1 MAHLFVL
8 KQVAKWCFLKRTNL
22 YCKLFKMKKISLILL
37 LLLCVYPAQSQ
48 LTDGKYQIKLV
59 FSQRVVEYNLDYL
72 VLNPSCQN
80 PLESSCK
87 KQIWTIKRVP
97 NLAHVYTL
105 TNEGSNLM
113 LTYLT
118 ANEGRQILS
127 YMRMF
132 PPRPQDQREEQYF
145 TIREN
150 RANPGYT
157 IQPYSSTNSNSRKYY
172 LAVSQLTMQSD
183 NASLDIEN
191 KIDQDIFKMNYDN
204 LIFSIQ
210 KITGGVNVA
219 PSRVMSNAVNSS
231 SVVVLPKSDN
241 KLDLDFKTGG
251 DNLDPKDF
259 MEGLKITIKI
269 RNKPDIVKEN
279 ANESKEWPNNSIRR
293 VTINIP
299 ADVACADINEVIL
312 SRDTKSR
319 SANNMTAVVGDNW
332 NLDKVT
338 ITSRFKI
345 NGAIKSNSMNYLSP
359 SGSSFPLYRFTYE
372 DRDGDSNTGK
382 ILSLKVNGICSTENT
397 TTTSTPTNSNAKLTC
412 IFGTGGDNL
421 EGGNGNN
428 VNIRIR
434 FKSSTKVLLLNNV
447 NDTAKWNNFTEN
459 TVTKEI
465 LNSNDIDI
473 NDIKE
478 VEVRHTGGG
487 GMFADN
493 WHVDKI
499 KITINK
505 GNQNKVLVDKV
516 GAPIHMFTGDT
527 RSKKFNVE

>member
-1 MAHLFVL
+1 MKKTLLISVVFLFVNLSFAQL
-8 KQVAKWCFLKRTNL
+8 KSGRYYIKLSENNKTVYSYQNNTVTLHETSDVSLNNEDFLWDVKIVRGETNL
-22 YCKLFKMKKISLILL
+22 FTIQKVNTLKCLTFKI
-37 LLLCVYPAQSQ
+37 
-48 LTDGKYQIKLV
+48 
-59 FSQRVVEYNLDYL
+59 
-72 VLNPSCQN
+72 NPSTSIISKDTYMEPKL
-80 PLESSCK
+80 PLAK
-87 KQIWTIKRVP
+87 NAPQTF
-97 NLAHVYTL
+97 
-105 TNEGSNLM
+105 
-113 LTYLT
+113 
-118 ANEGRQILS
+118 QILS
-127 YMRMF
+127 VGN
-132 PPRPQDQREEQYF
+132 
-145 TIREN
+145 EN
-150 RANPGYT
+150 YT
-157 IQPYSSTNSNSRKYY
+157 IQPGKIKDNEAYFAARLNTINQNGGDLQFEYKNQTSNPSTFRNTSNIYFKFINAPVGSSSVIVTNVNQPIRSPSVY
-172 LAVSQLTMQSD
+172 VSPKS
-183 NASLDIEN
+183 EN
-191 KIDQDIFKMNYDN
+191 KI
-204 LIFSIQ
+204 
-210 KITGGVNVA
+210 
-219 PSRVMSNAVNSS
+219 
-231 SVVVLPKSDN
+231 
-241 KLDLDFKTGG
+241 DLDFKTGG

-269 RNKPDIVKEN
+269 SNKPDIVKEN

-299 ADVACADINEVIL
+299 ADVACADINEVII

-372 DRDGDSNTGK
+372 DRDRDSNTGK

-397 TTTSTPTNSNAKLTC
+397 TTTSTQTNSNAKLTC

-465 LNSNDIDI
+465 SNSNDIDI

-527 RSKKFNVE
+527 RSKRFNVE